1 VVFVLDGAQS
11 YSLYYAGKE
20 GEEQGKCE
28 VFDEGGN
35 EEYFTLVKYFMAK
48 NIWEDKNAQAL
59 VEALLLVQ
67 NKEEMR
73 SFLRDLLTEK
83 EIQEFALRWRV
94 ASLLS
99 SGISYAT
106 IVKETGMSS
115 TTIARIQKWL
125 TGGVGGYRLL
135 LERQKKFV

>member
-1 VVFVLDGAQS
+1 
-11 YSLYYAGKE
+11 
-20 GEEQGKCE
+20 
-28 VFDEGGN
+28 
-35 EEYFTLVKYFMAK
+35 MAK

-83 EIQEFALRWRV
+83 EIQEFSLRWKV
-94 ASLLS
+94 ANMLS
-99 SGISYAT
+99 SGISYTT
-106 IVKETGMSS
+106 IVGETGMSS

-125 TGGVGGYRLL
+125 TGGAGGYRLI
-135 LERQKKFV
+135 LERQKRLI

>member
-1 VVFVLDGAQS
+1 M
-11 YSLYYAGKE
+11 
-20 GEEQGKCE
+20 
-28 VFDEGGN
+28 
-35 EEYFTLVKYFMAK
+35 TK

-94 ASLLS
+94 ASMLS

-125 TGGVGGYRLL
+125 TGGAGGYRLL
-135 LERQKKFV
+135 LERQKRFV